1 MKTITDI
8 TEANILLQRYNGATA
23 QICMFGISLKRL
35 ALRLTLANVSEVIYI
50 VGVSCEHIAGSFA
63 WNNANLSISS
73 EIDKGTNETITRIA
87 DKKAGFELITTGGFS
102 VAMGLL
108 NEFGTSF
115 DNFIKKEN

>member
-1 MKTITDI
+1 MKIITDI
-8 TEANILLQRYNGATA
+8 TEANILLQRYGDATA

-50 VGVSCEHIAGSFA
+50 VGVGCEHITGHFV
-63 WNNANLSISS
+63 WDNANLSISTQT
-73 EIDKGTNETITRIA
+73 DKETNEIKTQIV

-115 DNFIKKEN
+115 DNFLKNEN